1 MAVIGDPRTPAA
13 DSSRPQDEDS
23 STFGRARL
31 DFADERD
38 IDEFVDVLGK
48 YERGEINPEQWRRF
62 RLVRGTYGQRQD
74 NVQMLRI
81 KIPQGIVTGSQL
93 RTLAGVA
100 ARYSRGFCHITTRQN
115 IQFHFVQLS
124 VVEEVMRE
132 LAEQGL
138 TTREACGNSVRNI
151 TGCPYAGTSETEI
164 FDVTP
169 YAEALTRYFL
179 RHPLSAVLPR
189 KFKIAFEGCTQDHA
203 VASIHDIGWR
213 ARIVDGKRGFRVT
226 VAGGT
231 SILPVSGYL
240 LYDFLP
246 VEQMFNVAEAV
257 VRVFHRFGDYKHPS
271 RNRMKFI
278 VRAMGWEAFRARVE
292 EAREEFEREG
302 GAKLSFDPETVRSE
316 QAPDWVP
323 AEPPTLQSVAAMA
336 STPVKGPGIVPGTVR
351 VATLPDAYLRW
362 LRSNVSKQRQAGYCH
377 VTVRLPLGDFTA
389 GQMRVL
395 ADLAE
400 SYGDGS
406 MRLTVEQNVL
416 YRWVKTE
423 SVEAFHQR
431 LVAAGLGAPDAGRLS
446 DVTSCP
452 GAESCR
458 LAVTQ
463 SRGLG
468 RVLTEHLSARPDL
481 VDLVPSGN
489 IKISGCPN
497 GCGQHHIGS
506 IGFQGS
512 VRKLAGRAVPQ
523 YFVLVGG
530 GCTDEGVAHFGKVV
544 AKVPAHRLTDAVE
557 RLLGLYRDQ
566 RQTDEELGSFFRRI
580 PAAAATEAL
589 RDLAELLPG
598 DVSPEDFVDLGEDQ
612 EFAPVVMDGEC
623 SA

>member
-1 MAVIGDPRTPAA
+1 MAVA
-13 DSSRPQDEDS
+13 DDS
-23 STFGRARL
+23 KTLGRARL
-31 DFADERD
+31 DFADEHD

-48 YERGEINPEQWRRF
+48 YERGEITPEVWRRF

-81 KIPQGIVTGSQL
+81 KIPQGIVTASQM
-93 RTLAGVA
+93 RAMAGVA
-100 ARYSRGFCHITTRQN
+100 ARYSRGFCHVTTRQN
-115 IQFHFVQLS
+115 IQYHFVLLS

-132 LAEQGL
+132 LAAEGL

-179 RHPLSAVLPR
+179 RHPLSGVLPR
-189 KFKIAFEGCTQDHA
+189 KFKIAFEGCVEDHA
-203 VASIHDIGWR
+203 LASIHDIGWR
-213 ARIVDGKRGFRVT
+213 ARIVDGKKGFRVT

-231 SILPVSGYL
+231 SILPVSGYV

-246 VEQMFNVAEAV
+246 VEEMFNAAEAV
-257 VRVFHRFGDYKHPS
+257 VRVFHRFGDYKHPQ
-271 RNRMKFI
+271 RNRMKF
-278 VRAMGWEAFRARVE
+278 VVKALGWDGYRARFE
-292 EAREEFEREG
+292 ECLDEFRKEG
-302 GAKLSFDPETVRSE
+302 GARLKFDPDSVRSE
-316 QAPDWVP
+316 TAPDWAP
-323 AEPPTLQSVAAMA
+323 AEAPTLQAVAAAA
-336 STPVKGPGIVPGTVR
+336 STPVQGPGIMPGTVR
-351 VATLPDAYLRW
+351 LQPLPDAFIRW
-362 LRSNVSKQRQAGYCH
+362 MRSNVSKQRQQGYYH

-395 ADLAE
+395 ADLSDA
-400 SYGDGS
+400 YGDGS

-416 YRWVKTE
+416 FRWVTR
-423 SVEAFHQR
+423 EAIEPFYQR
-431 LVAAGLGAPDAGRLS
+431 LAAAGLAAPDANTLS
-446 DVTSCP
+446 DVVSCP

-468 RVLTEHLSARPDL
+468 RALTEHLSARPEL
-481 VDLVPSGN
+481 VDLVPSGH

-497 GCGQHHIGS
+497 GCGQHHIAS

-512 VRKLAGRAVPQ
+512 VRKLGPRAVPQ

-530 GCTDEGVAHFGKVV
+530 GCVDEGTAHFGKVV
-544 AKVPAHRLTDAVE
+544 SKVPVHRMADALD
-557 RLLGLYRDQ
+557 RLLDLYRDN
-566 RQTDEELGSFFRRI
+566 RQGNEELGAFFRRV
-580 PAAAATEAL
+580 PASMATDALKDLATLLPNEATDQDFI
-589 RDLAELLPG
+589 DLAETQAFT
-598 DVSPEDFVDLGEDQ
+598 PE
-612 EFAPVVMDGEC
+612 VMDGEC